1 MNILHNNPPPENIP
15 KLSCQKIFSSL
26 PMEDF
31 VKIDDNT
38 IIASGANF
46 KDLYFDFSIYNPGYQ
61 LEQGGLFLLD
71 LKEKK
76 FKNLE
81 LKNFPKNLNFFP
93 HGMELYKDKYIY
105 VINHGLNSI
114 DGERFE
120 IFEIIKEKNDVKY
133 LNYIKSIKLPE
144 EFISSTNGLAVAGED
159 DIFSQ
164 KVFP

>member
-1 MNILHNNPPPENIP
+1 MIILLLPVERI
-15 KLSCQKIFSSL
+15 LRIYILIFL
-26 PMEDF
+26 Y
-31 VKIDDNT
+31 
-38 IIASGANF
+38 IIL
-46 KDLYFDFSIYNPGYQ
+46 DQ

-93 HGMELYKDKYIY
+93 HGMELYKNKYIY
-105 VINHGLNSI
+105 VINHSLNSI

-133 LNYIKSIKLPE
+133 LNYIRSIKLPE
-144 EFISSTNGLAVAGED
+144 EFHTATNGLAVAEKM
-159 DIFSQ
+159 IFSSLNFFLFIPLLQ
-164 KVFP
+164 IKLIFLIKLVFIQ